1 MRCFAVVLQPMPHA
15 RGPSEREIWLVV
27 EGVRVWR
34 QTREQDMDACRCDMQ
49 ACNNC
54 MLASMLASRQDSKT
68 CMHAGL
74 GAMRGVPVGLVYLKV
89 FIGVRSLS
97 NGD

>member
-1 MRCFAVVLQPMPHA
+1 MRCFAVMLQPMPHA

-34 QTREQDMDACRCDMQ
+34 QTRQQDMHACRCDML
-49 ACNNC
+49 ACNN
-54 MLASMLASRQDSKT
+54 MLACRQDSKT